1 MQGMS
6 VNFCYAGTKK
16 GPHQE
21 LPTLDFGLYYD
32 KGEIGLRVHVA
43 GHLLHELDLLLD
55 AVRDSFYQAI
65 FWPAAL

>member
-1 MQGMS
+1 MQSMF
-6 VNFCYAGTKK
+6 VDFRYAGTKK
-16 GPHQE
+16 GSHQE

-32 KGEIGLRVHVA
+32 EGEIGFRVHVA

-55 AVRDSFYQAI
+55 AVRHSFYQAI